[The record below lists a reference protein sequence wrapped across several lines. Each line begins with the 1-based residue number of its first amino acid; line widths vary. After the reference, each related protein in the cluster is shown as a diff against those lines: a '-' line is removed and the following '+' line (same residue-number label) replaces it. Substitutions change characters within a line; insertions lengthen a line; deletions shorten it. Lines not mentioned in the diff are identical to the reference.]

1 MAEYACLL
9 LQNLGYYSQVSET
22 ITPFERIDM
31 RQNETERTIES
42 RIAIET
48 AGDSYW
54 RESGSE
60 IVSIHSITIREYD
73 MDDEHYFDVYVR
85 HDSEWTIYTDSG
97 FERAISD
104 AIGHEVRWSEQGM
117 QEDGIA
123 HLEA

>member
-1 MAEYACLL
+1 
-9 LQNLGYYSQVSET
+9 VSET

-31 RQNETERTIES
+31 RQNETQRTIES

-117 QEDGIA
+117 QEDGMA

>member
-1 MAEYACLL
+1 M
-9 LQNLGYYSQVSET
+9 SET

-117 QEDGIA
+117 QEDGMA

>member
-1 MAEYACLL
+1 
-9 LQNLGYYSQVSET
+9 
-22 ITPFERIDM
+22 M
-31 RQNETERTIES
+31 RQNETQRTIES

-73 MDDEHYFDVYVR
+73 IDDEHYFDVYVR
-85 HDSEWTIYTDSG
+85 HDSDWTIYTDSG
-97 FERAISD
+97 FERAISA

-117 QEDGIA
+117 QEDGMA

>member
-1 MAEYACLL
+1 M
-9 LQNLGYYSQVSET
+9 SET

-60 IVSIHSITIREYD
+60 IVSVHSITIREYD

-104 AIGHEVRWSEQGM
+104 AIGPEVRWSEQGM
-117 QEDGIA
+117 QEDGMA

>member
-1 MAEYACLL
+1 
-9 LQNLGYYSQVSET
+9 
-22 ITPFERIDM
+22 M
-31 RQNETERTIES
+31 RQNETQRTIES
-42 RIAIET
+42 RIAVET
-48 AGDSYW
+48 TGDSYW
-54 RESGSE
+54 RDSSGSE

-117 QEDGIA
+117 QEDGMA

>member
-1 MAEYACLL
+1 
-9 LQNLGYYSQVSET
+9 
-22 ITPFERIDM
+22 M
-31 RQNETERTIES
+31 RQNETQRTIES

-97 FERAISD
+97 FERNISN

>member
-1 MAEYACLL
+1 M
-9 LQNLGYYSQVSET
+9 SET

-31 RQNETERTIES
+31 RQKETERTIES

-60 IVSIHSITIREYD
+60 IVSVHSITIREYD

-85 HDSEWTIYTDSG
+85 HDSDWRIYTDTG
-97 FERAISD
+97 FERAISA

-117 QEDGIA
+117 QEDGMA

>member
-1 MAEYACLL
+1 M
-9 LQNLGYYSQVSET
+9 GYYSQVSET

-31 RQNETERTIES
+31 RQNETQRTIES

-117 QEDGIA
+117 QEDGMA

>member
-1 MAEYACLL
+1 M
-9 LQNLGYYSQVSET
+9 SET

-31 RQNETERTIES
+31 RQHETQRTIES

-117 QEDGIA
+117 QEDGMA

>member
-1 MAEYACLL
+1 
-9 LQNLGYYSQVSET
+9 
-22 ITPFERIDM
+22 M
-31 RQNETERTIES
+31 RQNETQRTIES

-85 HDSEWTIYTDSG
+85 HDSEWTIYTDTG
-97 FERAISD
+97 FERAISA

>member
-1 MAEYACLL
+1 
-9 LQNLGYYSQVSET
+9 
-22 ITPFERIDM
+22 M

-104 AIGHEVRWSEQGM
+104 AIGHEVHWSEQGM
-117 QEDGIA
+117 QEDGMA

>member
-1 MAEYACLL
+1 M
-9 LQNLGYYSQVSET
+9 SET

-31 RQNETERTIES
+31 RQNETQRTIES

-117 QEDGIA
+117 QEDGMA

>member
-1 MAEYACLL
+1 
-9 LQNLGYYSQVSET
+9 
-22 ITPFERIDM
+22 M
-31 RQNETERTIES
+31 RQNETQRTIES

-104 AIGHEVRWSEQGM
+104 AIGHEVAGRSRNAKDGM
-117 QEDGIA
+117 SFGV
-123 HLEA
+123 

>member
-1 MAEYACLL
+1 
-9 LQNLGYYSQVSET
+9 
-22 ITPFERIDM
+22 M
-31 RQNETERTIES
+31 RQNETQRTIES

-85 HDSEWTIYTDSG
+85 HDSEWTIYTDTG
-97 FERAISD
+97 FERAISA

-117 QEDGIA
+117 QEDGMA

>member
-1 MAEYACLL
+1 
-9 LQNLGYYSQVSET
+9 
-22 ITPFERIDM
+22 M
-31 RQNETERTIES
+31 RENETERMIES

-117 QEDGIA
+117 QEDGMA

>member
-1 MAEYACLL
+1 
-9 LQNLGYYSQVSET
+9 
-22 ITPFERIDM
+22 M
-31 RQNETERTIES
+31 RQNETQRTIES

-117 QEDGIA
+117 QEDGFA

>member
-1 MAEYACLL
+1 
-9 LQNLGYYSQVSET
+9 
-22 ITPFERIDM
+22 M

-85 HDSEWTIYTDSG
+85 HDSDWTIYTDTG
-97 FERAISD
+97 FERAISA

>member
-1 MAEYACLL
+1 
-9 LQNLGYYSQVSET
+9 
-22 ITPFERIDM
+22 M
-31 RQNETERTIES
+31 RQNETERMIES

-117 QEDGIA
+117 QEDGMA

>member
-1 MAEYACLL
+1 
-9 LQNLGYYSQVSET
+9 
-22 ITPFERIDM
+22 M
-31 RQNETERTIES
+31 RQHETQRTIES

-117 QEDGIA
+117 QEDGMA

>member
-1 MAEYACLL
+1 
-9 LQNLGYYSQVSET
+9 
-22 ITPFERIDM
+22 M
-31 RQNETERTIES
+31 RQHETQRTIES

-97 FERAISD
+97 LERAISD

-117 QEDGIA
+117 QEDGMA

>member
-1 MAEYACLL
+1 
-9 LQNLGYYSQVSET
+9 
-22 ITPFERIDM
+22 M
-31 RQNETERTIES
+31 RQHETQRTIES

-104 AIGHEVRWSEQGM
+104 SIGHEVRWSEQGM
-117 QEDGIA
+117 QEDVMA

>member
-1 MAEYACLL
+1 
-9 LQNLGYYSQVSET
+9 
-22 ITPFERIDM
+22 M
-31 RQNETERTIES
+31 RQNETQRTIES

-73 MDDEHYFDVYVR
+73 MDDEHYFDAYVR

-117 QEDGIA
+117 QEDGMA

>member
-1 MAEYACLL
+1 
-9 LQNLGYYSQVSET
+9 
-22 ITPFERIDM
+22 M
-31 RQNETERTIES
+31 RQNETQRTIES

-60 IVSIHSITIREYD
+60 IVSIHSIPIREYD

-117 QEDGIA
+117 QEDGMA

>member
-1 MAEYACLL
+1 
-9 LQNLGYYSQVSET
+9 
-22 ITPFERIDM
+22 M
-31 RQNETERTIES
+31 RQNETQRTIES

-85 HDSEWTIYTDSG
+85 RDSDWTIYTDTG
-97 FERAISD
+97 FERAISA

-117 QEDGIA
+117 QEDGMA

>member
-1 MAEYACLL
+1 
-9 LQNLGYYSQVSET
+9 
-22 ITPFERIDM
+22 M

-73 MDDEHYFDVYVR
+73 MDDEHYFDVYVH

-117 QEDGIA
+117 QEDGMA